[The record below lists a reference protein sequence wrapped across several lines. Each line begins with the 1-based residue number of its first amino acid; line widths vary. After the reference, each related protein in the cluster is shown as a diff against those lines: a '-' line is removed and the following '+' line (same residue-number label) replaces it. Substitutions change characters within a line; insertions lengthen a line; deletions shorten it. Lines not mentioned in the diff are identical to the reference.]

1 MLSIGIFLNSEINW
15 SIYRKA
21 FSKYE
26 VGKNCLPSLLISTD
40 RQPPIKPQYEL
51 KFNVG
56 YDQNNVY
63 FQQSG
68 GTQPIINTV
77 NEEVANSMIVG
88 KKYMLIIEPI
98 EE

>member
-1 MLSIGIFLNSEINW
+1 MRTQVEVYLESKIKKELSYGGTN
-15 SIYRKA
+15 
-21 FSKYE
+21 
-26 VGKNCLPSLLISTD
+26 
-40 RQPPIKPQYEL
+40 PPQKPQYEL

-88 KKYMLIIEPI
+88 KKYLITIEPI
-98 EE
+98 EG

>member
-1 MLSIGIFLNSEINW
+1 MDNMKTQVKIFLESKTKKET
-15 SIYRKA
+15 A
-21 FSKYE
+21 F
-26 VGKNCLPSLLISTD
+26 GGGQPST
-40 RQPPIKPQYEL
+40 KPQYEL

-77 NEEVANSMIVG
+77 NEEVANAMVVG
-88 KKYMLIIEPI
+88 AWYMLTIEPFNDNVVG
-98 EE
+98 